1 MSRIIIKQ
9 PEKYEMC
16 PVGYHVVRGHQR
28 ICGSGTRTW
37 VDAHNAKNPKRTKS
51 ALLAENIH
59 YLYWNAELED
69 YDDLKAIKG
78 FPAHHEIDVAIQF
91 WIDHWK
97 AQGLKFPSD
106 FDPLVVKA
114 IIAIESSFNPS
125 AASRISTATGLMQV
139 TNTTRRELS
148 GQKRKAYRLVK
159 DQIVSVSQVDLKDP
173 VINIAAGTRWLAAK
187 VLQIPGGN
195 KLNTHNLIKAYNQWN
210 EEGEAYAKKVL
221 DLYEQSK

>member
-51 ALLAENIH
+51 ALLADNIH

-69 YDDLKAIKG
+69 YEL
-78 FPAHHEIDVAIQF
+78 DVAIQF
-91 WIDHWK
+91 WIDYWK

-114 IIAIESSFNPS
+114 IIAIESSFNQS
-125 AASRISTATGLMQV
+125 AASRISTATGLTQV

-148 GQKRKAYRLVK
+148 GQKRKADRLVK
-159 DQIVSVSQVDLKDP
+159 DQIVSVSKVDLKNP
-173 VINIAAGTRWLAAK
+173 VINIAAGTKWLAVKFGA
-187 VLQIPGGN
+187 IPTE
-195 KLNTHNLIKAYNQWN
+195 NTRNTYNMLRAYNQWN
-210 EEGEAYAKKVL
+210 EKGDAYAKKVL
-221 DLYEQSK
+221 QLFEQSK